1 MEHATHI
8 SYSLANEAATVA
20 LGQELATA
28 IATVLDTAINKP
40 SGSQNLCIYLLGDLG
55 AGKTTMSRG
64 IIQALGHIGAVKSP
78 TYTLVE
84 PYEIKSAN
92 GKLRQVFHFDLY
104 RLADPAELEF
114 LGLDDYFSE
123 SSLCLIEWPARGGDF
138 IPPADITLTLSDMD
152 LIEAQEVDL
161 VSVEPVE
168 SIVAAESV
176 VAIESIVPTGLEGLE
191 VLEVLEVLI
200 GRQLHCESAS
210 PVGDQVLLSLQANQH
225 SLKNK
230 RTH

>member
-1 MEHATHI
+1 MT
-8 SYSLANEAATVA
+8 
-20 LGQELATA
+20 
-28 IATVLDTAINKP
+28 
-40 SGSQNLCIYLLGDLG
+40 
-55 AGKTTMSRG
+55 
-64 IIQALGHIGAVKSP
+64 
-78 TYTLVE
+78 
-84 PYEIKSAN
+84 
-92 GKLRQVFHFDLY
+92 
-104 RLADPAELEF
+104 
-114 LGLDDYFSE
+114 
-123 SSLCLIEWPARGGDF
+123 
-138 IPPADITLTLSDMD
+138 TLTLSDMD

>member
-20 LGQELATA
+20 LGRELATA
-28 IATVLDTAINKP
+28 IAAVLDTAINKP

-168 SIVAAESV
+168 SIVA
-176 VAIESIVPTGLEGLE
+176 IESIVPTG
-191 VLEVLEVLI
+191 LEVLEVLI

>member
-20 LGQELATA
+20 LGRELATA

-168 SIVAAESV
+168 SIVAAES
-176 VAIESIVPTGLEGLE
+176 IVPTGLEGLE
-191 VLEVLEVLI
+191 GLEVLI

>member
-8 SYSLANEAATVA
+8 SYSLADEAATVA
-20 LGQELATA
+20 LGRELAAA
-28 IATVLDTAINKP
+28 ITHVMDAAISKT

-84 PYEIKSAN
+84 PYEIKGAN
-92 GKLRQVFHFDLY
+92 VKLRQVYHFDLY

-114 LGLDDYFSE
+114 LGLDSYFSE

-138 IPPADITLTLSDMD
+138 IPSADIMLTLSDMD
-152 LIEAQEVDL
+152 VTSKIPVTPEAPEI
-161 VSVEPVE
+161 S
-168 SIVAAESV
+168 
-176 VAIESIVPTGLEGLE
+176 
-191 VLEVLEVLI
+191 I
-200 GRQLHCESAS
+200 GRQLQCESAS

-225 SLKNK
+225 SLKINGPING
-230 RTH
+230 TSVDDNQ

>member
-20 LGQELATA
+20 LGRELATA
-28 IATVLDTAINKP
+28 IAAVLDAATNKP

-84 PYEIKSAN
+84 PYEIKGAN

-123 SSLCLIEWPARGGDF
+123 SSICLIEWPARGGDF

-152 LIEAQEVDL
+152 L
-161 VSVEPVE
+161 VSVESVE
-168 SIVAAESV
+168 SKEPSV
-176 VAIESIVPTGLEGLE
+176 LAGLKGLE
-191 VLEVLEVLI
+191 VLDVLI